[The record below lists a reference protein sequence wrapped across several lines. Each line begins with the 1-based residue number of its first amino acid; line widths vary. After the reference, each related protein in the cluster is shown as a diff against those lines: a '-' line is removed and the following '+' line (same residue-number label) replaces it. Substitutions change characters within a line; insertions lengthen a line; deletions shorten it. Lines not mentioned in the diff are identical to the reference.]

1 MSAMDLSDVQLAS
14 AFRLAIAALIGLG
27 VGLEREWSGHADGP
41 HARFAGLRTFLLLG
55 LIGGTAGLFTST
67 NREAIGAVIAGGAI
81 LFSVVAYAMAVRQ
94 PGADIDGTTEAAAI
108 LVVAL
113 GAIAVAKSWLM
124 AAAVGSLVVLA
135 LNEKQR
141 LHGAVTHLPKEEL
154 RAGLQFAVLALVILP
169 FLPSGPYFGWVAIRP
184 RALWLIV
191 LLFCALNFAG
201 YVAQRSAGRR
211 RGYLLT
217 GLLGGVI
224 SSTAVSLGFARY
236 SRQYP
241 DASVALACG
250 VVGACTV
257 LVPRVLIISAVL
269 NPAIAIQLLPLL
281 VPSALIG
288 AAVVVYAWR
297 MEAPQLSDTSM
308 ISATPQT
315 AGDSVMSWLTGD
327 DKSPLR
333 LGVAIRLAVIFQIA
347 MIAITFA
354 RQTWAVQGLY
364 STAVV
369 LGLTDVDALTVSMST
384 PSTQVFTG
392 VAARAI
398 ATGILANTVV
408 KTAIS
413 AAVGSAR
420 YRLIAGGL
428 LIALGAGVAGMLA
441 VT

>member
-1 MSAMDLSDVQLAS
+1 MDMSDVQLAT

-41 HARFAGLRTFLLLG
+41 QARFAGLRTFLLLG
-55 LIGGTAGLFTST
+55 LIGGTAGLLTS
-67 NREAIGAVIAGGAI
+67 EGHESIAAVIAGGGIA
-81 LFSVVAYAMAVRQ
+81 FAVVAYVMAVRQ
-94 PGADIDGTTEAAAI
+94 SGTDRDGTTEAAAI

-113 GAIAVAKSWLM
+113 GTLAVAVSWLI

-135 LNEKQR
+135 LNEKKR
-141 LHGAVTHLPKEEL
+141 LHGAVTRLPQDEL
-154 RAGLQFAVLALVILP
+154 RAGLQFAVLALVVLP
-169 FLPSGPYFGWVAIRP
+169 FLPSGPYFGWAAVRP

-201 YVAQRSAGRR
+201 YVARRSAGPR

-241 DASVALACG
+241 DASLSLACG
-250 VVGACTV
+250 AVGACTV

-269 NPAIAIQLLPLL
+269 NPGVAVRLLPFLL
-281 VPSALIG
+281 PAALIG
-288 AAVVVYAWR
+288 AAVVIYAWR
-297 MEAPQLSDTSM
+297 MNAPQMNETSLES
-308 ISATPQT
+308 SAPST
-315 AGDSVMSWLTGD
+315 ASTTSMSWLTGD

-333 LGVAIRLAVIFQIA
+333 LGIAIRLAIVFQLA

-354 RQTWAVQGLY
+354 RQTWAVKGLY

-369 LGLTDVDALTVSMST
+369 LGLTDVDALTVSMSA
-384 PSTQVFTG
+384 PSTEILAG

-398 ATGILANTVV
+398 AIGILTNTVV
-408 KTAIS
+408 KLAIS
-413 AAVGSAR
+413 GVLGSPK
-420 YRLIAGGL
+420 YRLAAGSL
-428 LIALGAGVAGMLA
+428 LLVMGAAIAGMLA
-441 VT
+441 LI